1 VIVRQPGVQ
10 KRSVH
15 AIVVLA
21 LALAACSPTPEI
33 ACPPSRFPDLGAFT
47 AVDPGDYDD
56 LGATKFLSPNEEVNC
71 LLDRG
76 PHQSVICLGFQGVP
90 DSVAGAG
97 CPMVRKADESD
108 GDGPYAI
115 TQSGNGCVTARS
127 VRPMNAGRKLVG
139 KNATCVAGKDQ
150 LVACIDADHRHGFVL
165 QPSGSW
171 AF

>member
-1 VIVRQPGVQ
+1 MIAGRLGVQ
-10 KRSVH
+10 RRRVRV
-15 AIVVLA
+15 IVVLA

-33 ACPPSRFPDLGAFT
+33 ASPPSHFPDLGAST

-56 LGATKFLSPNEEVNC
+56 LGATKFLSPNEQVNC

-76 PHQSVICLGFQGVP
+76 PHQSVICLGFQGAR

-97 CPMVRKADESD
+97 CAMVRKADESN

-115 TQSGNGCVTARS
+115 TRSGSGCVTARS

-139 KNATCVAGKDQ
+139 KNATCVVGKDQ
-150 LVACIDADHRHGFVL
+150 LVACIDASNRHGFVL

-171 AF
+171 TF